1 MYFLALP
8 ALGFLA
14 FLCLPSLRLPN
25 VILATELVEVLPFFI
40 PKYPFF
46 SLIIAN

>member
-1 MYFLALP
+1 MYFFGLLSFG
-8 ALGFLA
+8 LLDFR
-14 FLCLPSLRLPN
+14 FLPSLRLPN
-25 VILATELVEVLPFFI
+25 VILATELVELLPFFI